1 MKKTVLITGANSG
14 IGAVTAQAF
23 AKNGYNTV
31 LHYHSSNKTVLK
43 ISKKYQHTMTVYAD
57 ITNFHDIQQMMQ
69 QIKTTFGTIHVLV
82 NNAGVALKQDVI
94 TNTTENDYQNVFD
107 VNVKGIYHCT
117 NAVLPEMIHNK
128 NGCIINISSIWGICG
143 ASCEAI
149 YAASKAAVIG
159 FTKSLAKELGISGIR
174 ANCVAPGLIRTRMN
188 EHLSE
193 NELNDFTQQ
202 IALNRIGKPE
212 EVASVITFLASD
224 AASYITGQTISVDG
238 GYVI

>member
-1 MKKTVLITGANSG
+1 
-14 IGAVTAQAF
+14 
-23 AKNGYNTV
+23 
-31 LHYHSSNKTVLK
+31 
-43 ISKKYQHTMTVYAD
+43 
-57 ITNFHDIQQMMQ
+57 MMQ